1 MDEDAEEAGASG
13 RQAGVGVVQAT
24 QQLEAAAEEWRE
36 VSRRSG
42 GRRGG
47 RGGLVLRE
55 LREGPARQLSGALH
69 PIGVGHRGGERQR
82 QRGGEDERQR
92 RGS

>member
-1 MDEDAEEAGASG
+1 MDEGTEEADASG
-13 RQAGVGVVQAT
+13 SQAGVGVVQAT
-24 QQLEAAAEEWRE
+24 QQLEAAAEELRK
-36 VSRRSG
+36 VSRGSG

-47 RGGLVLRE
+47 RCGLVLRE

-69 PIGVGHRGGERQR
+69 LIGVGHRR
-82 QRGGEDERQR
+82 RGGEDERQR